1 MVASCA
7 NCEHFDAPCTANW
20 LPPTAHAY
28 GRVCA
33 TKSHSSCTCVSALSL
48 QAKRLQRIFR
58 CSSRRNQPCRMG
70 YSSNRAM
77 RRLVSRERRRQ
88 LGREGDRASAS
99 EAPRSSRGRKQLAC
113 AKMQS
118 SDAHCTTPVA
128 LVLHHAKNEPT
139 SYHGGCGYQRILSP
153 VRICL
158 CL

>member
-1 MVASCA
+1 MHLA
-7 NCEHFDAPCTANW
+7 
-20 LPPTAHAY
+20 LPTDCLQQLMRMAAYVQQNHTAHAH
-28 GRVCA
+28 VCQ
-33 TKSHSSCTCVSALSL
+33 HCLSRRSDL
-48 QAKRLQRIFR
+48 RGFFR

-158 CL
+158 CV

>member
-1 MVASCA
+1 MRKVANTSMHLALPTDCLQQLMRMVAYVQQ
-7 NCEHFDAPCTANW
+7 NH
-20 LPPTAHAY
+20 TAHAY
-28 GRVCA
+28 
-33 TKSHSSCTCVSALSL
+33 VSALSL
-48 QAKRLQRIFR
+48 QAKRLQRTFR